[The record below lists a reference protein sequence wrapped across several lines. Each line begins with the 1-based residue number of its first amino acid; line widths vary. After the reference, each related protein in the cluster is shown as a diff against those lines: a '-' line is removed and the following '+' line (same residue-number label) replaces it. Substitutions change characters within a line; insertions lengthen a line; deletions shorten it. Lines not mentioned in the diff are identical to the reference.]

1 MPWHPYRPAPC
12 KFIICYNSQFVKI
25 LRGFREN
32 IKMFFFFNCR
42 AMVIKTSSPQIS
54 SFPSS
59 FPFLES
65 VASLSLWLSMNLAIL
80 CLASSSAI
88 LWALSSP
95 HAPSKPGFVFPWP
108 NLVYRCSLSDSPL
121 PSRVHLWV
129 PTLLPTFNPSASCLM
144 QECPTQSLWASCSQ
158 EYERNSTVTQSIKI
172 ASKNFNLIFP
182 FFSIVYRWQYCSPM
196 LNGWT
201 HLVNICL
208 WLGDFR

>member
-12 KFIICYNSQFVKI
+12 NFIICYNSQFVKI

-42 AMVIKTSSPQIS
+42 AMVVKTSSPQIS

-108 NLVYRCSLSDSPL
+108 NLVYRWVIHHCLQGFTYESQHCCPL
-121 PSRVHLWV
+121 L
-129 PTLLPTFNPSASCLM
+129 TLGLAISCKNAQPKASGLRAAKNM
-144 QECPTQSLWASCSQ
+144 NATQQ
-158 EYERNSTVTQSIKI
+158 
-172 ASKNFNLIFP
+172 
-182 FFSIVYRWQYCSPM
+182 
-196 LNGWT
+196 
-201 HLVNICL
+201 
-208 WLGDFR
+208 